1 MRGSGL
7 PPACVRG
14 TQVPLLS
21 EVVVKFA
28 LEGCH
33 VYLGKV
39 SDCFGQTVE
48 DFWSLASYGLFSC
61 FLKVGWGSGEIENSA
76 CSSSAVGYICLLLD
90 ALVWILA
97 QVRAK
102 FLQDLPDV
110 DCKVSCSSFLQRVQL
125 ELFASCFV
133 VWAYTFDLFDKRFLN
148 VFKCF
153 DLFF

>member
-1 MRGSGL
+1 MSGSVL

-14 TQVPLLS
+14 TWIPLLS

-61 FLKVGWGSGEIENSA
+61 FLKVGWGSGKIENSA
-76 CSSSAVGYICLLLD
+76 CSSSAVGYICLFLD
-90 ALVWILA
+90 TLAWILA
-97 QVRAK
+97 QVRGK

-110 DCKVSCSSFLQRVQL
+110 DCKVSCSSFFQSVQL
-125 ELFASCFV
+125 ELLTSCFV
-133 VWAYTFDLFDKRFLN
+133 VWADTFDLFDK
-148 VFKCF
+148 
-153 DLFF
+153 